1 MRIICTFSVHRMA
14 SKYVHVLRPLND
26 VNQQTKDKEMSLTH
40 FYTAHLE
47 ATRLPEVDLQG
58 HDSAEQ

>member
-1 MRIICTFSVHRMA
+1 MA